1 MDGFPHDSCRN
12 FSAPGGIGV
21 PESFTKTSGNNA
33 CNSAS
38 IMKPKTVSLL
48 LALLLVSSHAP
59 LAFAQQLAA
68 SSDWAVVQQV
78 KTNEKLIVRKKD
90 GKEVTGEMIEAS
102 ETALTIDRDGK
113 PLSIPRADVRQL
125 YVTSGKAA
133 KGKWALIGAG
143 IGAGA
148 GTGIGAAKYSP
159 DRDDSEIWIGMGL
172 LIGTGVGALGGLVF
186 GQSRRNRVMVY
197 DAR

>member
-1 MDGFPHDSCRN
+1 
-12 FSAPGGIGV
+12 
-21 PESFTKTSGNNA
+21 
-33 CNSAS
+33 
-38 IMKPKTVSLL
+38 MKPKTISLL

-59 LAFAQQLAA
+59 LAFAQQPAA

-78 KTNEKLIVRKKD
+78 KTNEKLMVRKKD

-113 PLSIPRADVRQL
+113 PLSIPRSDVRQL
-125 YVTSGKAA
+125 YVISGKAA

-159 DRDDSEIWIGMGL
+159 NRDDSEIWIGMGL
-172 LIGTGVGALGGLVF
+172 LIGTGAGALGGLMF
-186 GQSRRNRVMVY
+186 GQSRRKRVMVY